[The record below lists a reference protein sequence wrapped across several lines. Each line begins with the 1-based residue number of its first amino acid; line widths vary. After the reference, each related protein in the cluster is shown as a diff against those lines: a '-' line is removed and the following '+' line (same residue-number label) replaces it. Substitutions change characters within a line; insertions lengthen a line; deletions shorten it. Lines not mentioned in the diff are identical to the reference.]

1 MSRCMLNK
9 LRSNTLVEHVGV
21 NIMIEVRVTN
31 IAHQIEIQ
39 AIVRNIIKPIYQMV
53 YADYI
58 GYQNALD
65 AS

>member
-1 MSRCMLNK
+1 MLNK

-21 NIMIEVRVTN
+21 NITIEVRVTN

>member
-1 MSRCMLNK
+1 MLNK